1 MTERMLHIGTLS
13 APAARRHADY
23 TQEALR
29 RIGVES
35 DIVVA
40 QNLHDLEAALL
51 HGAVQLAAHCLSDLP
66 TALPDGLVV
75 TAVSA
80 REHPGDLLLMRP
92 EAVDSGQDFGVKPR
106 AVLGGGT
113 PWRIAQMRDFRP
125 DIAFKHSGE
134 GMSAL
139 LENLRQ
145 GALDA
150 VLVAAADL
158 HLSGLD
164 ASGLEALP
172 LHPSE
177 FVPAPAQGVL
187 AYQTHRDDLT
197 VRRILKQ
204 LHHSE
209 VSACTNVERRVLQ
222 LLGGDQTLPLGVFV
236 ERDAAGNF
244 HAFAALEQAGTM
256 CRVRLSQNTNVDLA
270 EQVVRAL
277 EQSGAVPL
285 SQHRS

>member
-1 MTERMLHIGTLS
+1 MTQDMLHIGTLG
-13 APAARRHADY
+13 APDARRHADY

-29 RIGVES
+29 RIGVGS
-35 DIVVA
+35 AVVVA
-40 QNLHDLEAALL
+40 QNLPDLEAAVL
-51 HGAVQLAAHCLSDLP
+51 HGTVQLAVHRLSDLP
-66 TALPDGLVV
+66 TLLPDGLVV

-80 REHPGDLLLMRP
+80 REHPGDLLLVRS
-92 EAVDSGQDFGVKPR
+92 EAVDRGQDFALKPY

-113 PWRIAQMRDFRP
+113 LWRIAQMRDFRP
-125 DIAFKHSGE
+125 DVVFKNPDE
-134 GMSAL
+134 DLSAL
-139 LENLRQ
+139 LESLRQ

-150 VLVAAADL
+150 VIVAAADL

-164 ASGLEALP
+164 ASGLEVLP

-197 VRRILKQ
+197 VRRTLKQ
-204 LHHSE
+204 LHHPE

-222 LLGGDQTLPLGVFV
+222 LLGGDRTLPLGVFV
-236 ERDAAGNF
+236 ERDVGGNF
-244 HAFAALEQAGTM
+244 HAFAALEQAGT
-256 CRVRLSQNTNVDLA
+256 VRRARRSQSTNVGLA

-277 EQSGAVPL
+277 G
-285 SQHRS
+285 R